1 MENVWVPVEI
11 LRDIVITRLDENLVR
26 REFERNLLVISP
38 ESNRG
43 KNFRT
48 RDENSSQE
56 IIEPST
62 PIRDIIRVLFRHGVR
77 PIGNFLE

>member
-1 MENVWVPVEI
+1 VKNVGVAVEI
-11 LRDIVITRLDENLVR
+11 LRDVVVTRLNENLIR
-26 REFERNLLVISP
+26 GEFKRNFLIIRL

-48 RDENSSQE
+48 RDENGSQQ
-56 IIEPST
+56 IVEPRT

-77 PIGNFLE
+77 PVWDFL